1 MCIMHSSAHVCNG
14 EYHFTG
20 MADDNDAS
28 CIPSSFISLFW
39 FDGSPACIAGRA
51 NHLSLSHTH
60 TCSFTCSFR
69 HLINSSPPNVSANI
83 ATSAEA
89 RVFSAILPEPCHLQ
103 YPSSHI
109 SVTMHFHIFPE
120 HYKSDCPVELTV
132 TEKALSLSGESYNI
146 TNADGEIV
154 FKMDGHALSI
164 RDKCVLEN
172 HHGHG
177 ILVAR
182 KKLRTMHERWEVC
195 KGDDFDDDKLL
206 FSVKKSSV
214 IDFKTHLLVFLKENE
229 SEECPDFEVKG
240 NFFDREVQ
248 IFHGDQ
254 VIAEVR
260 TASRSCHHIPF
271 FVGS

>member
-1 MCIMHSSAHVCNG
+1 
-14 EYHFTG
+14 
-20 MADDNDAS
+20 
-28 CIPSSFISLFW
+28 
-39 FDGSPACIAGRA
+39 
-51 NHLSLSHTH
+51 
-60 TCSFTCSFR
+60 
-69 HLINSSPPNVSANI
+69 
-83 ATSAEA
+83 
-89 RVFSAILPEPCHLQ
+89 
-103 YPSSHI
+103 
-109 SVTMHFHIFPE
+109 
-120 HYKSDCPVELTV
+120 
-132 TEKALSLSGESYNI
+132 
-146 TNADGEIV
+146 
-154 FKMDGHALSI
+154 
-164 RDKCVLEN
+164 
-172 HHGHG
+172 
-177 ILVAR
+177 
-182 KKLRTMHERWEVC
+182 MHERWEVC